1 MNTTF
6 EQPAAHPRLLRRA
19 RRTLR
24 THPIVSAGAGLVI
37 GALVVWLVFF
47 VFAFHLLFIDDKV
60 DEADP
65 FATASPSAT
74 SLRTPFIEDKVGE
87 ADPLATASPSATTLG
102 ATTPA
107 NASGAAQETHRGSF
121 VDRSHPTTGVATVVT
136 DGTKT
141 FLRFEDLRTD
151 NGPDLFVYLSA
162 GVTATSAAGA
172 LDDDFVEL
180 GKLKG
185 NIGSQ
190 NYEIPSGTD
199 LAKYKTVVIWCRR
212 FSTAF
217 GASDLTPTGPRA

>member
-1 MNTTF
+1 MSTTVD
-6 EQPAAHPRLLRRA
+6 QPRQRRFRRRLRH
-19 RRTLR
+19 TVG
-24 THPIVSAGAGLVI
+24 THPILSAGVALVV
-37 GALVVWLVFF
+37 GALAVWLVFF

-60 DEADP
+60 DEANP
-65 FATASPSAT
+65 FVATSPSPTSLGATPPASALFTDDKVDEANPSAT
-74 SLRTPFIEDKVGE
+74 SSQ
-87 ADPLATASPSATTLG
+87 SPTSR
-102 ATTPA
+102 
-107 NASGAAQETHRGSF
+107 ETHRGSF
-121 VDRSHPTTGVATVVT
+121 VDRSHPASGDATVIT

-162 GVTATSAAGA
+162 GVTATSAAGV
-172 LDDDFVEL
+172 LDDDFVDL

-190 NYEIPSGTD
+190 NYELPAGTD

-217 GASDLTPTGPRA
+217 GASDLMPSAPRG